1 MEKRVFKLKTFAR
14 WAKNLLSDD
23 HLCIAAQEIINGR
36 FEANLGQGLCKKRIA
51 IVGRGKRGSTRT
63 LVAKESRLAI
73 FYIVGRQKSDPGTDF
88 TATNIAQAQILGQS
102 LQAVCTQA
110 LDKLVNEG
118 VLKEIC
124 HAHPEN

>member
-1 MEKRVFKLKTFAR
+1 MEKRVFKLKTFSR
-14 WAKNLLSDD
+14 WAKNILSDE
-23 HLCIAAQEIINGR
+23 HLCISAQEIINGR
-36 FEANLGQGLCKKRIA
+36 FEA
-51 IVGRGKRGSTRT
+51 
-63 LVAKESRLAI
+63 
-73 FYIVGRQKSDPGTDF
+73 DF

-118 VLKEIC
+118 VLKEDR